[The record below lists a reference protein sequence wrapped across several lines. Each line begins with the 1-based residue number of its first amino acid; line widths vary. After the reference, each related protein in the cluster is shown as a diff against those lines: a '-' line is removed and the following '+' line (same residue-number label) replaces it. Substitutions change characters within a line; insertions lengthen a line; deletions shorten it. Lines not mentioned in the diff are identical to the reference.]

1 MSVERDAEDEVTPAD
16 RTPLLIAAMLA
27 PSCDTMRPSLTIVVS
42 SGVHA
47 QAEAVAA
54 GVADIPAQ
62 LMFVH
67 QGQRDVKEV
76 HWHPQIPGL
85 VVSTAA
91 DGLNVFR
98 PANWGGL

>member
-1 MSVERDAEDEVTPAD
+1 MVAGT
-16 RTPLLIAAMLA
+16 
-27 PSCDTMRPSLTIVVS
+27 CDS
-42 SGVHA
+42 

-85 VVSTAA
+85 VASTAA

-98 PANWGGL
+98 TANWGGL

>member
-1 MSVERDAEDEVTPAD
+1 MSVERDAEDEVNLTRCLCGLRPVLSNFC
-16 RTPLLIAAMLA
+16 RSLWSLRYEICLLDSRIL
-27 PSCDTMRPSLTIVVS
+27 
-42 SGVHA
+42 

-85 VVSTAA
+85 VATTAA

-98 PANWGGL
+98 TANWGGL

>member
-1 MSVERDAEDEVTPAD
+1 MQLLTN
-16 RTPLLIAAMLA
+16 LLIGCQHLKISM
-27 PSCDTMRPSLTIVVS
+27 C
-42 SGVHA
+42 A

-76 HWHPQIPGL
+76 TLILRCG
-85 VVSTAA
+85 S
-91 DGLNVFR
+91 
-98 PANWGGL
+98 

>member
-1 MSVERDAEDEVTPAD
+1 MSA
-16 RTPLLIAAMLA
+16 LFQISM
-27 PSCDTMRPSLTIVVS
+27 C
-42 SGVHA
+42 A

-76 HWHPQIPGL
+76 TQKIALRFIIVLTTTPCLGTLASANPGL
-85 VVSTAA
+85 S
-91 DGLNVFR
+91 DDHR
-98 PANWGGL
+98 GGWNKCL